1 MGVSSQALG
10 LGTHE
15 ETKLRTLLN
24 NANPAR
30 SRQLERAMERAVS
43 DAIKEP
49 DLTAQNVQ
57 GKIAK
62 HLKIQ
67 IPELTQP

>member
-1 MGVSSQALG
+1 MSISSQALG
-10 LGTHE
+10 LGSQE
-15 ETKLRTLLN
+15 EIKLRNLLA

-30 SRQLERAMERAVS
+30 SRQLERAMQRAVS

-49 DLTAQNVQ
+49 DLAAGNVNA
-57 GKIAK
+57 KIAK
-62 HLKIQ
+62 HLRIQ